1 MKQEECEREGRREE
15 EEVGIK
21 IREKQERRAG

>member
-1 MKQEECEREGRREE
+1 MKQEECEREGRQE